1 MSEESGEKEFAPTER
16 RLEEARQK
24 GDIPMGRDLLA
35 AGSYAGFILA
45 CFLFSGALVG
55 LGGMGANII
64 DQAVDLGPQFTS
76 ENPTLMAGLMMKT
89 AGLIAPF
96 FLLPALGV
104 VTILI
109 AQRGIVF
116 APDRLR
122 PKLNR
127 ISPIAGFKRKFGLDG
142 LFDFAK
148 NLTKLV
154 CVALAL
160 GFFVTRHLD
169 ETLASMMLSPSQ
181 VLGIMAEIT
190 VEFLFVVLFLQLVI
204 GGIDLLWQKFQ
215 HQQKQRMT
223 RKEMV
228 DEMKNSDGDPQ
239 MKARRRQKAEEVA
252 SNRMLADVAKAD
264 VVIVNPQHYAVA
276 LKWKRNAL
284 GAPICVAKG
293 VDEMAAMIRQRAQE
307 AGVPLRRDPPTA
319 RALYASVEIGQE
331 VRADHYRAVAAA
343 IRFAEAV
350 RRRGARWSNGGQNG

>member
-16 RLEEARQK
+16 RLDEARRK
-24 GDIPMGRDLLA
+24 GEVPVGRDLLA

-45 CFLFSGALVG
+45 CFLFSSAFVDLGAL
-55 LGGMGANII
+55 GANLL
-64 DQAVDLGPQFTS
+64 DQAVGFGPQMAS
-76 ENPTLMAGLMMKT
+76 DNPALMAGLKIKVI
-89 AGLIAPF
+89 GLIAPF

-104 VTILI
+104 IIVLV
-109 AQRGIVF
+109 AQKGIVF
-116 APDRLR
+116 APERLQ

-127 ISPIAGFKRKFGLDG
+127 ISPIAGFKRKFGIDG
-142 LFDFAK
+142 LFEFVK
-148 NLTKLV
+148 SLTKLV

-160 GFFVTRHLD
+160 GYFVTKHLD
-169 ETLASMMLSPSQ
+169 VTLASLMLSPNQ
-181 VLGIMAEIT
+181 ILGRLAEIT
-190 VEFLFVVLFLQLVI
+190 VEFLFVVLVLQLII
-204 GGIDLLWQKFQ
+204 GGIDLLWQKAQ
-215 HQQKQRMT
+215 HQRKQRMS
-223 RKEMV
+223 RKEMM

-252 SNRMLADVAKAD
+252 NNRMLADVAQAD

-276 LKWKRNAL
+276 LKWKRNAA

-350 RRRGARWSNGGQNG
+350 KRRGSRWSNGGDGG